1 MRLMN
6 KIKEPV
12 FSRLLYSIVV
22 YALAARFMSRKPIN
36 TVQT

>member
-1 MRLMN
+1 MRLMDR
-6 KIKEPV
+6 IKEPV
-12 FSRLLYSIVV
+12 FSRLLSFIFV